1 MKTRNGFVS
10 NSSSSSFIIAIK
22 KTNIPCPHCGR
33 KDPDFLDMVENSS
46 IYNEDD
52 NRIDARETEET
63 LKYIEDNEKGWVEAE
78 EYKKIEDG
86 LSKNKNNKEWNI
98 VDITLSNHDTS
109 LRETLD
115 NMVTSGNAEIIW
127 KSEG

>member
-22 KTNIPCPHCGR
+22 QTNVPCPHCGR
-33 KDPDFLDMVENSS
+33 RDPNFLDMVEKSS
-46 IYNEDD
+46 DWDD

-86 LSKNKNNKEWNI
+86 LSKYKNNKEWNI
-98 VDITLSNHDTS
+98 VDITLSNHDAT
-109 LRETLD
+109 LRGALD
-115 NMVTSGNAEIIW
+115 NLVKSGNAEIIW
-127 KSEG
+127 ESEG

>member
-10 NSSSSSFIIAIK
+10 NSSSSSFIIALK
-22 KTNIPCPHCGR
+22 KNNAPCPHCGR

-52 NRIDARETEET
+52 NRIDTRETEET

-86 LSKNKNNKEWNI
+86 LSKYKNNKEWNI
-98 VDITLSNHDTS
+98 INITLSNHDTT
-109 LRETLD
+109 LRGTLD
-115 NMVTSGNAEIIW
+115 NKIGRASCRERV
-127 KSEG
+127 